1 MTPQHKELLNQLGKS
16 SYGVALKAFLEDKK
30 AELNNVELLT
40 SWDETLGN
48 KRAAKI
54 IKELFSFLEEK
65 SPTEGKKTS
74 FE

>member
-1 MTPQHKELLNQLGKS
+1 MTPQHKELLTQLGKTS
-16 SYGVALKAFLEDKK
+16 HGLALKAFLEEKK

-48 KRAAKI
+48 KRAVKI
-54 IKELFSFLEEK
+54 IKDLFSFMEEK